1 MGIILFLAL
10 SKSLNVLVQVEKWEL
25 SQIQWRLV
33 LTHGPSDEIQQ
44 RLRLSKLEMG
54 PGTLVQDVTSG
65 QITV

>member
-10 SKSLNVLVQVEKWEL
+10 SKSLSVLVQVEKWEL
-25 SQIQWRLV
+25 SQIQRRLV
-33 LTHGPSDEIQQ
+33 LTHGPSDETQQ

-65 QITV
+65 KITV